1 MFNVEDRVVVMLD
14 TMYSHCV
21 SEIRE
26 GLEGY
31 NVSVREPCLEQNTHT
46 GDKPCDD
53 TEEEG
58 DQGAVFYVGKE
69 SLFLSHVI
77 LSNSSRKV
85 VSYNPLTKELRTESK
100 FVNKMLIKRYNN
112 VEKVKQADIIGILVG
127 TLGIKNFTG
136 IINRLK
142 QVITAGGKKW
152 YVICIGKPNPAKL
165 GNFPE
170 ISAFV
175 LIGCVENSLLDTT
188 EYFQAV
194 VTPYELEIALI
205 EREWVKDYIT
215 DSSTLLTNNYINIP
229 LTEKEKEPESMIVAN
244 LQSMSIATNYLK
256 ERSWGGLEQRLG
268 LDQPAKLVQGQRGI
282 AGYYENEPEPD
293 QCSKM
298 KCGNCS

>member
-53 TEEEG
+53 TGEEE
-58 DQGAVFYVGKE
+58 DEGAVFYVGKE